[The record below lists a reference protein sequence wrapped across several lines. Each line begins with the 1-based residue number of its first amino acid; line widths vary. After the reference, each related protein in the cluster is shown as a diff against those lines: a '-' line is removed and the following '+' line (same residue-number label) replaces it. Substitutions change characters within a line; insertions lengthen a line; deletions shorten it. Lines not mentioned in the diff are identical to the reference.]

1 MRNLGVA
8 RRLTLLVAVAVV
20 TLGIVVIVGLLTQD
34 RVADQGQELAKLEG
48 AKAALNHLDT
58 RESELKVDAYRSALG
73 HDVVDDV
80 VEDVQSVVEAVAAVD
95 AAGMPAEIAAKFEPI
110 RADVTDFSTFID
122 AFVRAGVADPASVTG
137 RVDEIAERNNIVDDQ
152 LDALHED
159 LDAAID
165 AERADMDST
174 VASGQ
179 WTAMIVGGVG
189 LALLIGFAIPLVR
202 SILGPVREVGRVVD
216 ALANGDLTQ
225 RAAIRSRDE
234 IGRMAAGLDTAM
246 ETISDSM
253 RSINAHSDQLA
264 SAATELS
271 AVSAEIAHAADSSS
285 AQSSQASAEA
295 AEISRNVAT
304 VATGADEMTV
314 SIREISTNT
323 TQAAGV
329 ASSAVHEASQAT
341 QTVEKLGQSS
351 TEIGNVI
358 KLITS
363 IAEQTNL
370 LALNATI
377 EAARAGDAGKGFA
390 VVASEVKDL
399 AQETARATDDIAA
412 RVAAIQ
418 DDTESAVGA
427 IRRIS
432 EVISDINTYQATIAA
447 AVEEQTA
454 TTAEMS
460 RSIAEVTGGS
470 SRIAGH
476 IADVAEASAT
486 SVQSVGQAKE
496 ASADVARTAEEL
508 CGLVK
513 RFHLS

>member
-8 RRLTLLVAVAVV
+8 RRLTLLVVVAGV
-20 TLGIVVIVGLLTQD
+20 TLGIVVMVGLVTQD
-34 RVADQGQELAKLEG
+34 RVADHGHAMAHLE
-48 AKAALNHLDT
+48 AAESALNHLDT
-58 RESELKVDAYRSALG
+58 RESEMKADAYRSALG
-73 HDVVDDV
+73 QDVTDDV
-80 VEDVQSVVEAVAAVD
+80 ADDIGSVQEAVAAVD
-95 AAGMPAEIAAKFEPI
+95 ATGLPSSLAAPFGEI
-110 RADVTDFSTFID
+110 RADVEDFNTFID
-122 AFVRAGVADPASVTG
+122 SFVKAAVANQASVQARLG
-137 RVDEIAERNNIVDDQ
+137 EITERNNVVDEK
-152 LDALHED
+152 LDALHEQV
-159 LDAAID
+159 D
-165 AERADMDST
+165 AEITAAHDAMDKS
-174 VASGQ
+174 VVSGQ
-179 WTAMIVGGVG
+179 ITAVGAGLIG
-189 LALLIGFAIPLVR
+189 LAVLIGCAIPTVR
-202 SILGPVREVGRVVD
+202 SILRPVREVGRVVD
-216 ALANGDLTQ
+216 ALASGDLTK
-225 RAAIRSRDE
+225 RAAIKTGDE
-234 IGRMAAGLDTAM
+234 LGRMAAGLDKAM
-246 ETISDSM
+246 ENISSSM
-253 RSINAHSDQLA
+253 QSITAHAEQLA

-271 AVSAEIAHAADSSS
+271 AVSSEIATWADSSS

-304 VATGADEMTV
+304 VATGAEEMGV

-323 TQAAGV
+323 SQAAQV

-351 TEIGNVI
+351 VEIGNVI

-418 DDTESAVGA
+418 DDTGSAVGA

-432 EVISDINTYQATIAA
+432 EVIIDINNYQATIAA
-447 AVEEQTA
+447 AIEEQTA

-470 SRIAGH
+470 ARIAHH
-476 IADVAEASAT
+476 IADVAEASST
-486 SVQSVGQAKE
+486 SVESVGQAKD

-508 CGLVK
+508 RGLV
-513 RFHLS
+513 RQFRL